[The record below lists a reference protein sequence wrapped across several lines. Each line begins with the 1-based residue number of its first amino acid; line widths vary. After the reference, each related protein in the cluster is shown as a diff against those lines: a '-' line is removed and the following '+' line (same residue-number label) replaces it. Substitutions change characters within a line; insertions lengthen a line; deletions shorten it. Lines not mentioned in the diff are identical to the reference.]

1 MPTSV
6 PVASFIHVSLC
17 GELRRTF
24 MPPFMGLI
32 YEACVGTEAG
42 RCVSMGRAQRYPD
55 PLRATQQGLLV
66 CVRDMVLPDENIGLS
81 S

>member
-1 MPTSV
+1 
-6 PVASFIHVSLC
+6 
-17 GELRRTF
+17 

-66 CVRDMVLPDENIGLS
+66 CVRDMVLQDENIGLS